1 METTMTTRQHISHD
15 ASTICRPQLTFVP
28 QIDPVPL
35 PGRSSTRWTAG
46 WIVSLLAVF
55 LAVAALSVVGA
66 VVFGVLSRT
75 GF

>member
-1 METTMTTRQHISHD
+1 MEITMTAHPHVSHD
-15 ASTICRPQLTFVP
+15 ASPVCRPQLTFVP

-35 PGRSSTRWTAG
+35 PGRSSSRWTAG
-46 WIVSLLAVF
+46 RIVSFLAVF